1 MCGGFRVDQS
11 YAAAAN
17 FSRRRARTRI
27 VRCESAAVDLEADH
41 GELAVLEA
49 QACAGRDG
57 EVEERFGAAMNVT
70 IVFCSMNSL
79 GPTQQSFQMP

>member
-1 MCGGFRVDQS
+1 M
-11 YAAAAN
+11 
-17 FSRRRARTRI
+17 RRRQIFLDAEPAPASSGG
-27 VRCESAAVDLEADH
+27 ESAAVDLEADH

-57 EVEERFGAAMNVT
+57 EVEERFGAVMNVT